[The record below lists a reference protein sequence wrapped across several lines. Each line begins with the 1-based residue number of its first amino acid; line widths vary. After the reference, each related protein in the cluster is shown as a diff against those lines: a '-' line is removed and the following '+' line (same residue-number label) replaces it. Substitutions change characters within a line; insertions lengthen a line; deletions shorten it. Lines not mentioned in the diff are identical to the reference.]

1 MFTMTANFETQ
12 VKLERQQISTT
23 YRIYSQKNCI
33 SHGNR
38 LQTDSS
44 TPVYSE
50 RKLEND
56 EF

>member
-1 MFTMTANFETQ
+1 MTANFETQ

-50 RKLEND
+50 RKLENV